1 MGTEAAT
8 LAWVDRQGQTLG
20 TIGERAN
27 YQGIALSHDETRVAA
42 VIGEP
47 SDLFIINLS
56 NGARTPFTFDSAGY
70 TYPIWSPDAQFIDF
84 GAPSKTSVS
93 SVDRKPSNGAGAIEQ
108 IFPDEKVPMLP
119 FDRSRDGLLLYV
131 VPRIATGDL
140 VPGVTGEVNLWVRPS
155 SADPTPFRL
164 ASTPEDKRLAKFSP
178 DGRWAAY
185 VSTDNIGRGQ
195 NVWVVPV
202 VRRTGAGD
210 VKFRIS
216 GVEGGT
222 LPQWSADGREL
233 FYISSSE
240 MLTAVQVN
248 DDGQAFQQ
256 LGSKPLFPIRVSQT
270 AGGYKGWHYA
280 VSKDSRR
287 FLVIQI
293 SEEPVSIE
301 VNWTASL
308 KR

>member
-1 MGTEAAT
+1 M
-8 LAWVDRQGQTLG
+8 V
-20 TIGERAN
+20 
-27 YQGIALSHDETRVAA
+27 
-42 VIGEP
+42 
-47 SDLFIINLS
+47 
-56 NGARTPFTFDSAGY
+56 
-70 TYPIWSPDAQFIDF
+70 
-84 GAPSKTSVS
+84 
-93 SVDRKPSNGAGAIEQ
+93 
-108 IFPDEKVPMLP
+108 P

-131 VPRIATGDL
+131 VPRRFTGDL
-140 VPGVTGEVNLWVRPS
+140 EPGVTGNVNLWVRS
-155 SADPTPFRL
+155 SSDDPTPPFRL

-178 DGRWAAY
+178 DGRWATY
-185 VSTDNIGRGQ
+185 VSANNRVLGQ

-202 VRRTGAGD
+202 VKGTGAGD

-216 GVEGGT
+216 GADGGT

-240 MLTAVQVN
+240 ILTAVQVN
-248 DDGQAFQQ
+248 GDGQAFQQ
-256 LGSKPLFPIRVSQT
+256 LGSKTLFPIRVSQV